1 MKQLRTILSTN
12 QYYYWITFIGMLFC
26 SLFLLGTTKAE
37 SFITLNSFHSFWLNV
52 FFVNYTFLGDGIF
65 ALGLC
70 AFLFYRK
77 QKKLALLI
85 LAAYLS
91 SGLITQLLKNLI
103 YAPRPRIYFE
113 ASQYLFHLDSF
124 DNSRGGASSFPSG
137 HTTSAFA
144 LATVLAIYFQ
154 KKYINF
160 ILLIA
165 AALVGYSRIYLA
177 QHFPVDVVMGAFI
190 GVSMATISCV
200 ALNSKISIRLPK
212 KSKRTATSQ
221 WNNQQLPHTAIY

>member
-1 MKQLRTILSTN
+1 MKQVRTILTAN
-12 QYYYWITFIGMLFC
+12 QNYYWASFIGMLFC
-26 SLFLLGTTKAE
+26 SILLLTTSKAQ
-37 SFITLNSFHSFWLNV
+37 SFISLNSFHSFGLNV

-65 ALGLC
+65 ALGFC

-91 SGLITQLLKNLI
+91 SGLVTQVLKNLI

-113 ASQYLFHLDSF
+113 ASQYLFHLDNF
-124 DNSRGGASSFPSG
+124 GNSGGGASSFPSG

-144 LATVLAIYFQ
+144 MATVLAIYSQ
-154 KKYINF
+154 KKYISF
-160 ILLIA
+160 LLLIA
-165 AALVGYSRIYLA
+165 ATLVGYSRIYLA
-177 QHFPVDVVMGAFI
+177 QHFPADVVMGAFI
-190 GVSMATISCV
+190 GTSMATISCAV
-200 ALNSKISIRLPK
+200 AASKISFQLPK
-212 KSKRTATSQ
+212 KAKRPAVSQ